1 MPASLAPRPFPLHRC
16 PQLCP
21 EDAATFSVSITAQ
34 GQLVGSSRSSGP
46 DRGMSR
52 RLWDI
57 PGERQEDLS

>member
-1 MPASLAPRPFPLHRC
+1 MPASLAPRPFP

-21 EDAATFSVSITAQ
+21 EDTATFSLSITAH

-57 PGERQEDLS
+57 PGE